1 MSEPMEYQIER
12 VADILAVPQEKWPA
26 LLSDLRESLVL
37 RLAIKPLVD
46 AGLMEADSNLVWCD
60 AGIAGVSK
68 LEIEVVDSLNSTGGQ
83 P

>member
-1 MSEPMEYQIER
+1 MEYRIER

-26 LLSDLRESLVL
+26 LLSDLGEWLEL

-60 AGIAGVSK
+60 DGISGVSK
-68 LEIEVVDSLNSTGGQ
+68 LEIEVVDSLGAAGAQ

>member
-1 MSEPMEYQIER
+1 MEYRIER
-12 VADILAVPQEKWPA
+12 VADILQVPQDKWPA
-26 LLSDLRESLVL
+26 LLSDILEWLEL

-60 AGIAGVSK
+60 DGMAGVSK
-68 LEIEVVDSLNSTGGQ
+68 IEIEVVDSLDPGGSQ